1 MIVFWEDLLMFFEKI
16 ANLIADYKEMDVKDI
31 REDSLLQEDLE
42 LDSLDTVELMMSIEH
57 AFNNISIELDGEVKT
72 VGDVVRLVEKQVNH
86 AE

>member
-1 MIVFWEDLLMFFEKI
+1 MFFEKI